1 MLSPFAKLAFAA
13 GSLLAFARPAQALL
27 DPCSFNFGMHWDKGP
42 SFPDEVGY
50 VTIWTNQGFDD
61 GYHGGMLNGLKNTTK
76 TPVFYGYL
84 IAKTSGL
91 ADCDVSGSNNLCT
104 DGANYIRRNMPRI
117 LQSYGS
123 FAQSAAR
130 IWGTERQIVFLI
142 EPDFYQ
148 YFQSGNQNG
157 EPLPFD
163 SARVIMDQIHA
174 KVLEFLPQAEFS
186 FDISPWVSQR
196 NWFGAF
202 DTASFTWANTSGGRT
217 QGGSTRIRTENTL
230 TWSAAAAT
238 LNRGIIADVGYG
250 VGGGPDQTGVAAWND
265 LTNLNARI
273 ADGVVGITNSLA
285 DFSWGN
291 TLRTL
296 RPQLSKN
303 LKSCREAGPRV
314 SKFALTTTVVGSG
327 AVARDLTSAIY
338 DSGKV
343 VRLVARPAVGYRF
356 VSWSGAATGTSPF
369 ATVPMTKAQTV
380 TATFE
385 LTPQGPPQGT
395 GTNLVRNGDF
405 ASGTTDWSLAINC
418 GAATGTVESGVY
430 VVRVT
435 DAGNAGYCLQLRQ
448 TGMSLE
454 AGKTYQFS
462 FDAKAESPRSV
473 IGYVGQDGAPYTNYL
488 LGTTGDWSVSATSTS
503 QTFTKSFTMGSADP
517 TGRIDINLGGAG
529 TGAVTIDN
537 VSLRSGRTLPQYTV
551 TTTLSGRLA
560 ANKIVKVPDQA
571 TYDSGT
577 TVALF
582 AFPDSTSSF
591 GAWVG
596 ATASSAASAIVFV
609 DGNKTLTAN
618 FGSTSVRLRAARPS
632 ALRQVGDRLEV
643 DAGAGVVS
651 VTLRTPSGTL
661 VRELHSG
668 ATQGAL
674 SLPLP
679 ADLPRGLYL
688 ATLDRSGESSSLR
701 VLLSK

>member
-1 MLSPFAKLAFAA
+1 MSVSFARLAFAA
-13 GSLLAFARPAQALL
+13 GLLFAFARPAQALL

-91 ADCDVSGSNNLCT
+91 RDCDVSTAANLCT
-104 DGANYIRRNMPRI
+104 DGANYIRNNMPKI
-117 LQSYGS
+117 LQAYGS
-123 FAQSAAR
+123 FAQSAER
-130 IWGTERQIVFLI
+130 IWGKERQIVFMI

-148 YFQSGNQNG
+148 YFQTGVQNG
-157 EPLPFD
+157 GSLPFD
-163 SARVIMDQIHA
+163 SAGVIMGKIHD
-174 KVLEFLPQAEFS
+174 KVREFLPQAEFS
-186 FDISPWVSQR
+186 FDISPWVSQKSWYAR
-196 NWFGAF
+196 F
-202 DTASFTWANTSGGRT
+202 DTTSFTWANTSGGRT
-217 QGGSTRIRTENTL
+217 QGGAARIREENGL
-230 TWSAAAAT
+230 TWASAATT

-250 VGGGPDQTGVAAWND
+250 VGGGPDQTGIDAWNV
-265 LTNLNARI
+265 LANLNARI
-273 ADGVVGITNSLA
+273 ADGVVAITNSLA
-285 DFSWGN
+285 DNSWGN

-296 RPQLSKN
+296 RPQLSTN

-314 SKFALTTTVVGSG
+314 SKFALTTNVVGSG
-327 AVARDLTSAIY
+327 AVARDVTSGTY
-338 DSGKV
+338 DSNKV
-343 VRLVARPAVGYRF
+343 VRLAARPSVGYRF
-356 VSWSGAATGTSPF
+356 VSWSGAATGTTPVASV
-369 ATVPMTKAQTV
+369 TMNKAQTV

-395 GTNLVRNGDF
+395 GSNLVRNGDF
-405 ASGTTDWSLAINC
+405 AAGPADWSLAVNC
-418 GAATGTVESGVY
+418 GAATGSVESGAY

-435 DAGNAGYCLQLRQ
+435 DAGNAGYCLQFRQ
-448 TGMSLE
+448 TGMNLE
-454 AGKTYQFS
+454 SGKTYQFS
-462 FDAKAESPRSV
+462 FDAKTESPRTV

-517 TGRIDINLGGAG
+517 TARIDINLGGAG

-551 TTTLSGRLA
+551 TATLSGKLA
-560 ANKIVKVPDQA
+560 ANKIVKVPDQP
-571 TYDSGT
+571 TYDSGS

-591 GAWVG
+591 GAWAG

-618 FGSTSVRLRAARPS
+618 FGSTSVRLRASRPS

-674 SLPLP
+674 SLPLS

>member
-1 MLSPFAKLAFAA
+1 MSFPFARLAFAA
-13 GSLLAFARPAQALL
+13 GLLFALVRPAQALL

-42 SFPDEVGY
+42 SFPEEVGY

-61 GYHGGMLNGLKNTTK
+61 GYHGSMLNGLKNTTK

-91 ADCDVSGSNNLCT
+91 GDCDVSGSNNLCT
-104 DGANYIRRNMPRI
+104 DGANYIRRNMPKI
-117 LQSYGS
+117 VQAYGS
-123 FAQSAAR
+123 FAQNAAR
-130 IWGTERQIVFLI
+130 YWGTQRQIVFLI

-148 YFQSGNQNG
+148 YFQSSNQNG

-163 SARVIMDQIHA
+163 SARVIMDQIHD
-174 KVLEFLPQAEFS
+174 KVRQSLPQAEFS

-196 NWFGAF
+196 TWFGAF

-217 QGGSTRIRTENTL
+217 QGGSTKIRTENTL

-250 VGGGPDQTGVAAWND
+250 VGGGPDQTGISAWND

-273 ADGVVGITNSLA
+273 ADGVVAITNSLA
-285 DFSWGN
+285 DYSWGN
-291 TLRTL
+291 TLKTL

-314 SKFALTTTVVGSG
+314 SKFALTANVVGSG
-327 AVARDLTSAIY
+327 AVARDVTSATY
-338 DSGKV
+338 DSNKV
-343 VRLVARPAVGYRF
+343 VRLAARPAVGYRF
-356 VSWSGAATGTSPF
+356 VSWSGAATGTAPF
-369 ATVPMTKAQTV
+369 ANVTMNKAQSV

-385 LTPQGPPQGT
+385 LTSQGPPQGT
-395 GTNLVRNGDF
+395 GSNLVRNGDF
-405 ASGTTDWSLAINC
+405 AAGATDWSLSVNC
-418 GAATGTVESGVY
+418 GAATGSVESGAY

-435 DAGNAGYCLQLRQ
+435 DAGSAGYCLQFRQ
-448 TGMSLE
+448 TGMNLE

-462 FDAKAESPRSV
+462 FDAKTESPRSV

-488 LGTTGDWSVSATSTS
+488 LGTTGDWSVSANSTT
-503 QTFTKSFTMGSADP
+503 QTFTKSFTMGAADP

-529 TGAVTIDN
+529 TGAVTLDN
-537 VSLRSGRTLPQYTV
+537 LSLRSGRSLPQYTV
-551 TTTLSGRLA
+551 ATTLSGRLA
-560 ANKIVKVPDQA
+560 ANKIVKVPDQP

-591 GAWVG
+591 GTWIG
-596 ATASSAASAIVFV
+596 ATASSAASALVFL
-609 DGNKTLTAN
+609 DGNETVSAN
-618 FGSTSVRLRAARPS
+618 FGGTSVKLRALRPS

-643 DAGAGVVS
+643 EAGEGVVS

-661 VRELHSG
+661 VRELHRGGASG
-668 ATQGAL
+668 TLSIAL
-674 SLPLP
+674 PT
-679 ADLPRGLYL
+679 DLPRGLYL
-688 ATLDRSGESSSLR
+688 ATLDRSGEGSSVR
-701 VLLSK
+701 VLLSR